1 MLLMWKKMH
10 WSRVMVILFIYTLCG
25 TCNDLILSLF
35 HLPTKQG
42 RRFTNIFSCIEFF
55 SFLYIYFIIWKKNKT
70 YKTVFRL
77 LLLSFL
83 LVFVYSVTFL
93 GLFSKSNHVVNT
105 FMCITFSFLSV
116 LYFFQLLDN
125 FEMPRLSDNYL
136 LWLNTAIMIFFFG
149 TLFLSIFRNQIMD
162 KNSSEVIHNLWNLY
176 NVFNIS
182 FNILLGITVYKW
194 IRMHKLSL

>member
-1 MLLMWKKMH
+1 MH
-10 WSRVMVILFIYTLCG
+10 WSRVMVILFFYTFCG
-25 TCNDLILSLF
+25 TLNDISGAF
-35 HLPTKQG
+35 MHLPVKVS
-42 RRFTNIFSCIEFF
+42 RRISNIFSCIEFS
-55 SFLYIYFIIWKKNKT
+55 SFLLIYYWIWKKDTK
-70 YKTVFRL
+70 YKIMFITLCL
-77 LLLSFL
+77 LFSA
-83 LVFVYSVTFL
+83 TFL
-93 GLFSKSNHVVNT
+93 FSITYMGLFSKSNHVVNT
-105 FMCITFSFLSV
+105 FICITFSFLSV

-182 FNILLGITVYKW
+182 FNILLGIIVYKW
-194 IRMHKLSL
+194 IRMHKLSS